1 MLSLHTAQFLFPP
14 DGIAHLVD
22 GRSLNSHSA
31 ATTIPTKRIPKGGA
45 CISKFSPQKFCF
57 YFLFSYLL
65 WSFYV
70 YIFHF
75 IFQIFTG
82 AFRINFIFFKFL
94 FSGNLGFLD
103 IFFYFLFG
111 FDFSIFCLYE
121 YSIFSAIT
129 VPVFSCIMLLY
140 FKNVL
145 FFFMF
150 SVYIFSEKGFCFMT
164 YA

>member
-65 WSFYV
+65 WRFYV

-82 AFRINFIFFKFL
+82 AFRLNFFFFKFL
-94 FSGNLGFLD
+94 LLGKFW
-103 IFFYFLFG
+103 IFRYFFI
-111 FDFSIFCLYE
+111 IFCLVLTFRFFVCTSTVYFLL
-121 YSIFSAIT
+121 SRFLFSH
-129 VPVFSCIMLLY
+129 
-140 FKNVL
+140 VL
-145 FFFMF
+145 CF
-150 SVYIFSEKGFCFMT
+150 YILRMFCFSSRFQFKFFLRKVFVS
-164 YA
+164 